1 MVHFDP
7 KEDAWV
13 IVPEEMEFYSN
24 YHWSS
29 SLEEEEFH
37 SDQDWLSESMRELAL
52 TPTETES
59 TSPTMP
65 VSASIKQAFESHS
78 TVNGEL
84 YYRNMHFDS
93 VALTLVVCCAIH
105 GVYTAADTAFVLSQQ
120 QQELHEFDDFEA
132 TAEDVL
138 AVLQKVQRENSAA
151 YQYLQSEDAEN
162 SILVRAVLQPMAVEG
177 CVCMK
182 VLLTGDGHEVPPRW
196 YPSLTRRRI
205 PREVSVCK
213 IRSNWAEN
221 VRKEDSTQIHSEP
234 AEEVN

>member
-78 TVNGEL
+78 TVNGEF

-162 SILVRAVLQPMAVEG
+162 SILVRAVLQPMVVEG